1 LNPGPLEPLRLMK
14 IVVCVKQVPEITNVR
29 VNPETGT
36 LIREGVASILNPFC
50 EYALDHAVRL
60 KAASP
65 DIEIIAVSMGPPQAQ
80 SALMRCLELGADRA
94 VLVSDRKFAGADTWA
109 TALTLA
115 AVVRKAVP
123 DADLILV
130 GKQAIDGDTA
140 QVGPEIA
147 EILSMPQIMYG
158 VEMSLTP
165 KRKRIRVKREV
176 ESGYEVLEARLPAL
190 VSASKGEVL
199 RRMPS
204 LADVL
209 SARRKELQTVTA
221 ADLDLSENELGLTGS
236 YTQVVK
242 VFPPAPKQ
250 GGRKVEGL
258 EPAAAANEIAA
269 FLKSEGYVG

>member
-1 LNPGPLEPLRLMK
+1 MK
-14 IVVCVKQVPEITNVR
+14 LVVCVKQVPEITNVR

-36 LIREGVASILNPFC
+36 LIREGIASILNPFC

-60 KAASP
+60 KAANP

-94 VLVSDRKFAGADTWA
+94 ILVSDRKFAGADTWA

-115 AVVRKAVP
+115 AVIRKAVP
-123 DADLILV
+123 DVDLILV

-147 EILSMPQIMYG
+147 EILGMPQIMYG

-165 KRKRIRVKREV
+165 NRKRIRVKREI
-176 ESGYEVLEARLPAL
+176 ESGYEVLEARMPAL
-190 VSASKGEVL
+190 VSASKGEIM

-209 SARRKELQTVTA
+209 SARHRELRAVTA

-236 YTQVVK
+236 FTQVVK
-242 VFPPAPKQ
+242 VFPPAPKKD
-250 GGRKVEGL
+250 GLKLEGL
-258 EPAAAANEIAA
+258 EPAAAAKEIAV
-269 FLKSEGYVG
+269 FLRSAGYI

>member
-1 LNPGPLEPLRLMK
+1 MK
-14 IVVCVKQVPEITNVR
+14 LVVCVKQVPEVTDVR

-50 EYALDHAVRL
+50 EYALDHAARL
-60 KAASP
+60 KVADPS
-65 DIEIIAVSMGPPQAQ
+65 IEIIAVTMGPPQAE
-80 SALMRCLELGADRA
+80 AVLVRCLELGADQG

-115 AVVRKAVP
+115 ATIRKVVP
-123 DADLILV
+123 DYGLIFV

-147 EILSMPQIMYG
+147 EILGLPQIMYG
-158 VEMSLTP
+158 VEMTLTP
-165 KRKRIRVKREV
+165 NRKRIRVKREV
-176 ESGYEVLEARLPAL
+176 ESGYEVLEARLPIL
-190 VSASKGEVL
+190 VSASKGEML

-209 SARRKELQTVTA
+209 AARRKEIKKIVAT
-221 ADLDLSENELGLTGS
+221 DLDLNESELGLAGS

-242 VFPPAPKQ
+242 VFPPAPKE
-250 GGRKVEGL
+250 GGRKLEGF
-258 EPAAAANEIAA
+258 EPAAAAREIAA
-269 FLKSEGYVG
+269 FLRLEGFL

>member
-1 LNPGPLEPLRLMK
+1 MK

-50 EYALDHAVRL
+50 EYALDHGVRL
-60 KAASP
+60 KAADP
-65 DIEIIAVSMGPPQAQ
+65 QIEIIAVSMGPPQAE
-80 SALMRCLELGADRA
+80 AVLLRCLELGADRA

-115 AVVRKAVP
+115 AVVRKAAP
-123 DADLILV
+123 DVDLILV

-140 QVGPEIA
+140 QVGPEMA
-147 EILSMPQIMYG
+147 EILGMPQVMYG
-158 VEMSLTP
+158 VEISLTP
-165 KRKRIRVKREV
+165 NRKRVRVKREV

-190 VSASKGEVL
+190 ISASKGEPL

-204 LADVL
+204 LAEVL
-209 SARRKELQTVTA
+209 AARRKEIRKVTA
-221 ADLDLSENELGLTGS
+221 ADLDLKESELGLSGS

-242 VFPPAPKQ
+242 VFPPTPKE
-250 GGRKVEGL
+250 GGRKIEGL
-258 EPAAAANEIAA
+258 EPTAAAEEIAS
-269 FLKSEGYVG
+269 FLRLEGYL

>member
-1 LNPGPLEPLRLMK
+1 MK
-14 IVVCVKQVPEITNVR
+14 ILVCVKQVPEITNVR

-36 LIREGVASILNPFC
+36 LVREGVASILNPFC

-60 KAASP
+60 KAVNP

-94 VLVSDRKFAGADTWA
+94 ILVSDRQFAGADTWA

-115 AVVRKAVP
+115 TVIRNAEP

-147 EILSMPQIMYG
+147 EILGMPQIMYG

-165 KRKRIRVKREV
+165 NRRRIRVKREV
-176 ESGYEVLEARLPAL
+176 ESGYEIMEARLPAL
-190 VSASKGEVL
+190 VSASKGEVM

-204 LADVL
+204 LAEVL
-209 SARRKELQTVTA
+209 SARRKELRTATA
-221 ADLDLSENELGLTGS
+221 ADLELSENELGLAGS
-236 YTQVVK
+236 YTQVIK

-250 GGRKVEGL
+250 GGRRVEGL
-258 EPAAAANEIAA
+258 EPAAAAKEIAA
-269 FLKSEGYVG
+269 YLRSEGYV